1 MLTSCGFMQYDL
13 MQYQCAYVLPRLHR
27 TLATISHQSL
37 YRRRHGLDQLQLG
50 QERGYAW
57 TKTQHQV
64 TWPGSRH
71 YKSTV
76 SVLYSTIDLPILWS
90 YIGLHWVTK
99 EWSSAGSYVV
109 GSVLRRI
116 HLAPPFGTA
125 SKQLWLPFHAF
136 VSRRLDWTTVIHC
149 RKAAANIPGEHKNV
163 PNFLN
168 IVKRLPMELK
178 QKEIISWKNNKC
190 WIVNNTGYSDT
201 DRFCFNSKQCKVVLC
216 VCRKRKN
223 IRPTVWVK
231 KSPSCGLRFSDIFH
245 KRVRILNQFLHTSY
259 TFLSTLG

>member
-1 MLTSCGFMQYDL
+1 MVHRLTSCGLMQYDL
-13 MQYQCAYVLPRLHR
+13 RQYQCAYVLPRLHR
-27 TLATISHQSL
+27 TLATTSHQSL

-90 YIGLHWVTK
+90 YTYRPTLSDQRVVIGR
-99 EWSSAGSYVV
+99 VV
-109 GSVLRRI
+109 CCRLCATSVL
-116 HLAPPFGTA
+116 HPSALLPN
-125 SKQLWLPFHAF
+125 SCELWLPFHAF
-136 VSRRLDWTTVIHC
+136 VSRRLDWTVIHC

-163 PNFLN
+163 PDFLN

-190 WIVNNTGYSDT
+190 WVVNNTGYSDI

-216 VCRKRKN
+216 VGNVKILGLQCESKN
-223 IRPTVWVK
+223 HP
-231 KSPSCGLRFSDIFH
+231 PAACG
-245 KRVRILNQFLHTSY
+245 FL
-259 TFLSTLG
+259 TFFTNAWEF